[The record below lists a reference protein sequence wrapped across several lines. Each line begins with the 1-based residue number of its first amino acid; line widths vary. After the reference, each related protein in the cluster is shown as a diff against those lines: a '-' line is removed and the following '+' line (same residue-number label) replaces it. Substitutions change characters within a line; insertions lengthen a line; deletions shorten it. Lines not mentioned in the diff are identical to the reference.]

1 MKLLNNRLLMLLV
14 FCFIQHTAY
23 SSQPLTLDAAS
34 EALLLA
40 KLKTENIATQYWSTD
55 VDVQLDRF
63 YKMSDNNDSP
73 TRYYVRA
80 VGFRKSPYVSEVAGN
95 ALVGYGRSVE
105 RHFSEKELLALG
117 VNLPE

>member
-1 MKLLNNRLLMLLV
+1 MLLV

-73 TRYYVRA
+73 TYYVRA

-95 ALVGYGRSVE
+95 ALVGYGRAAE
-105 RHFSEKELLALG
+105 RSFTQAELRALG
-117 VNLPE
+117 VNLSE